1 MAKDFLEVFP
11 TLHIAEPLRDLL
23 GLVKVEKV
31 SSSRDRSRIS
41 IFLNS
46 SRLINK

>member
-31 SSSRDRSRIS
+31 SSSSVSPLRCFTASFS
-41 IFLNS
+41 ILT
-46 SRLINK
+46 